1 MCDFCGSMGFHWNG
15 LLVSHDAHAQASL
28 VFNCWC
34 QQFTGS
40 FSNQPDTVRRCVNI
54 FTNILDT
61 VLKYIMHKL
70 SCAARFSI

>member
-1 MCDFCGSMGFHWNG
+1 MIFAVLWDFTGMAFA
-15 LLVSHDAHAQASL
+15 SHDAHAQASL